1 MAYSLNGGDV
11 LMNSILVALNDSA
24 SSTAVVDYLVHLAIK
39 PDQIR
44 ITLIH
49 VLIKPAA
56 GDELMGKKFMEEQP
70 RRIQTFLNQTKIK
83 LEQSGFL
90 SENIDLKIV
99 SESHTTVADGII
111 DQFHKEDYDLV
122 VIGRKKMSK
131 AQEFVLGDPSIRL
144 VRALEGTAIL
154 VVKTK

>member
-1 MAYSLNGGDV
+1 MALRLTEDDV
-11 LMNSILVALNDSA
+11 LSNSILVALNDSE
-24 SSTAVVDYLVHLAIK
+24 SSKAVVDYLINLAVKTDHIH
-39 PDQIR
+39 
-44 ITLIH
+44 ITLTH

-56 GDELMGKKFMEEQP
+56 GDELMGKKFMQEQP
-70 RRIQTFLNQTKIK
+70 MRIQRVLENAKKRLVNHGFTPDNIRLN
-83 LEQSGFL
+83 
-90 SENIDLKIV
+90 IV
-99 SESHTTVADGII
+99 SEPCDTVADGIT
-111 DQFHKEDYDLV
+111 DLFQKGNYDLV